1 MNTLF
6 RFWCYFLR
14 DNFNPN
20 MHGEF
25 VKYALE
31 DAAGGY
37 RYGIECLFRFYSYGL
52 ETNFKPDLY
61 LEFEEHTLKVSKLNL
76 IENSN
81 FVRIALEVTNKMEK
95 NVKGL
100 HYSAK

>member
-1 MNTLF
+1 MGMSAGIRKSDEMNTLF

-20 MHGEF
+20 MHAEF
-25 VKYALE
+25 VKYAME

-52 ETNFKPDLY
+52 ETNFKSDLY
-61 LEFEEHTLKVSKLNL
+61 VEFEEHTLKVNPQASHLN
-76 IENSN
+76 
-81 FVRIALEVTNKMEK
+81 FGHIAICTH
-95 NVKGL
+95 G
-100 HYSAK
+100 AC